1 MPIRA
6 VIFDMDGVI
15 VDSEPVWNSSRVELV
30 GAHGRSWSEA
40 LQRACMGRST
50 LEWAEI
56 MREQVPLP
64 MTTDEVMD
72 EMRERMLA
80 SYRAH
85 LPVLPGAVEA
95 VHSMAGAFVVAMAS
109 GSMTALIEHVLR
121 ATGLDG
127 RISVVVFGDTVPRG
141 KPAPDIYLEA
151 ARRLGLPPAE
161 CVGVE
166 DSANGLRSLRAAGMR
181 AVAVPTR
188 SYPLS
193 QEALALAD
201 LRLPSLLDLS
211 VEAVRA
217 LG

>member
-15 VDSEPVWNSSRVELV
+15 VDSEPVWNSTRVELV
-30 GAHGRSWSEA
+30 GAHGRTWNEG

-56 MREQVPLP
+56 MRERVPLP
-64 MTTDEVMD
+64 MTTVEVMD
-72 EMRERMLA
+72 EMRRRMIEA
-80 SYRAH
+80 YEAH

-95 VHSMAGAFVVAMAS
+95 VRRMAGAFTVAMAS
-109 GSMTALIEHVLR
+109 GSMTALIDHVLI
-121 ATGLDG
+121 ATGLD
-127 RISVVVFGDTVPRG
+127 RVIPVVVHGDTIARG

-151 ARRLGLPPAE
+151 ARRLGVPPGE
-161 CVGVE
+161 CAGVE

-181 AVAVPTR
+181 AVAVP
-188 SYPLS
+188 SVGYPLPA
-193 QEALALAD
+193 EALSLAD
-201 LRLPSLLDLS
+201 LRVATLDDLT
-211 VEAVRA
+211 EDAVRG